1 MAKPE
6 VIKEK
11 IKKLQKELKEAEK
24 KEREQ
29 LVAQQG
35 QFFTLLSD
43 AFSNVLG
50 VQFTQIN

>member
-11 IKKLQKELKEAEK
+11 IKKLQKELREAEK

-29 LVAQQG
+29 LIAQQG
-35 QFFTLLSD
+35 QFFTLLSRS
-43 AFSNVLG
+43 FSDVLNVP
-50 VQFTQIN
+50 FTQIN